1 MNEDLCELKK
11 IRNQLNSANLSDN
24 ISSDVLSQ
32 IDNMIDEQYLQRH
45 NHKIMYLD
53 NTGYY
58 KTRVDRPEGS
68 APKYRQIKS
77 RTMEGLRKKIADH
90 YKAIENKATIHR
102 LFYEWIGERVKYHE
116 IEASTRDR
124 METDFLRFF
133 VSTGFDTRCI
143 DEISERELSCWI
155 KDTICENHLT
165 KKAWGNLRCIIVG
178 VFKYA
183 KELGYTSLSISY
195 FLSDL
200 NLPTRMFR
208 KTYHDPDREVFT
220 DEELQKILNWIQ
232 DEKHPERMDSL
243 SNLGILLCI
252 FTGLRAGELSSLKYS
267 DVSEKKLMVARTQTR
282 HKGEKDYDYVVRE
295 ETKGRDG
302 RRYIAIP
309 PVVHTI
315 IDRIRSLNP
324 GGEYMFVSPAT
335 GKRMKAESFSDKLEK
350 ICKYIDI
357 PVKRLHKMRRTYAS
371 MLLDAG
377 IPESI
382 ITNQMGHTDIATTR
396 GYYYK
401 DRHSDDEKVEAVS
414 DALQFPV
421 KLIS

>member
-1 MNEDLCELKK
+1 
-11 IRNQLNSANLSDN
+11 
-24 ISSDVLSQ
+24 
-32 IDNMIDEQYLQRH
+32 MIGTL
-45 NHKIMYLD
+45 
-53 NTGYY
+53 
-58 KTRVDRPEGS
+58 
-68 APKYRQIKS
+68 
-77 RTMEGLRKKIADH
+77 
-90 YKAIENKATIHR
+90 
-102 LFYEWIGERVKYHE
+102 
-116 IEASTRDR
+116 
-124 METDFLRFF
+124 
-133 VSTGFDTRCI
+133 
-143 DEISERELSCWI
+143 
-155 KDTICENHLT
+155 
-165 KKAWGNLRCIIVG
+165 
-178 VFKYA
+178 
-183 KELGYTSLSISY
+183 
-195 FLSDL
+195 
-200 NLPTRMFR
+200 
-208 KTYHDPDREVFT
+208 PDRNDF
-220 DEELQKILNWIQ
+220 
-232 DEKHPERMDSL
+232 SL

-282 HKGEKDYDYVVRE
+282 HKGEKDYDYVVRD

-414 DALQFPV
+414 DALQCPV